1 MRKFI
6 TSILVTFLVSAAF
19 SVGLSAQS
27 QDSKEPSMEDLATQE
42 ADRLGE
48 LLKLADWQ
56 IFYVDSTLQHD
67 YVAMDA
73 ELKELQKS
81 RVGNSDIYIATQDK
95 WMQQIYDTFQK
106 LFDEDQWNAY
116 LKSGAAKQQKARDK
130 RKAKTTGKK

>member
-1 MRKFI
+1 MRKFR
-6 TSILVTFLVSAAF
+6 TSILVTFLVSAFF
-19 SVGLSAQS
+19 SVGLFAQS
-27 QDSKEPSMEDLATQE
+27 QDSKEPSMEDIASQE
-42 ADRLGE
+42 ADRLGD

-67 YVAMDA
+67 YVALDA

-81 RVGNSDIYIATQDK
+81 KVSNSDIYISIQDK

-130 RKAKTTGKK
+130 RQAKKEGKK